1 MTWPTRKAVEGPQ
14 KFQDSLQN
22 SDHTDLISGARA
34 EVGRPWPDSQDQ
46 ESTKGARRARQGWV
60 TGNRTITNRVTP
72 SDELHFASEFAM
84 LLRGIKEGAGP
95 GSPGEREVESC
106 EKSSSV
112 AAPRRVCCVLPSQP
126 VPRTPHSPAEFRGH
140 GALSPDFLTCLVSER
155 SLVAPVNISRPC
167 CWVLPTADP
176 PDSGEPSCPSTRCR

>member
-1 MTWPTRKAVEGPQ
+1 M
-14 KFQDSLQN
+14 
-22 SDHTDLISGARA
+22 AREPRSA
-34 EVGRPWPDSQDQ
+34 GRGQIHKIKNQ
-46 ESTKGARRARQGWV
+46 RRAPGGLDRVGGR
-60 TGNRTITNRVTP
+60 GNRTITTRVTP

-167 CWVLPTADP
+167 GWVLPTADP
-176 PDSGEPSCPSTRCR
+176 PDSGEPLCPSTRCR